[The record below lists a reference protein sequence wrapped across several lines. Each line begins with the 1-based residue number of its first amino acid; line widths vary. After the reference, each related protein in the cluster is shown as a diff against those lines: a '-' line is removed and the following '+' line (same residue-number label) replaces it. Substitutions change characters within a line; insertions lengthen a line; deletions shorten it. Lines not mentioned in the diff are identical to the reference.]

1 MAVVGDQVI
10 ISGDAHFAE
19 PPDLFETRLPVRLR
33 ERAPHAVRTPE
44 GEFWISGHLRNPV
57 GGSVGGYQAPD
68 FKAAIKAGY
77 EGAPKSVWDPAA
89 RLKEQDRDTIAAEVL
104 YSSWGLFLFGMDDDE
119 LRAECFTV
127 FNDWAREYCSDYPN
141 RLKGVG
147 LCDVTDPA
155 TAVRHLEQIKRLGL
169 NGALIASSPVDERP
183 YYLDDYDPLWSAAA
197 ELGLPLTMHT
207 LTGAKGK
214 GMLKYS
220 ATLPDGRPS
229 PETRVHYVTRIVVD
243 LQASLAYMIASGVF
257 DRHPNLRIVLAE
269 TDVGWWPH
277 FIYRMDHF
285 SGPRG
290 MQERPT
296 RDYFKNNIYATVQ
309 FESETLRLAK
319 EEVGADRFMWASDYP
334 HMDCAYPEDR
344 DLVRTILASGF
355 SDEDAAF
362 IARDTAAALYGIDV
376 SALKVPAGT

>member
-1 MAVVGDQVI
+1 MAVVGDQLI

-19 PPDLFETRLPVRLR
+19 PPDLFQRRLPLRLR
-33 ERAPHAVRTPE
+33 ERAPHAVHTPE
-44 GEFWISGHLRNPV
+44 GDFWISGRLRNPV

-68 FKAAIKAGY
+68 FPSAIKAGY
-77 EGAPKSVWDPAA
+77 EGAPKSVWDPAE
-89 RLKEQDRDTIAAEVL
+89 RLKEQDRDTVAAEVL
-104 YSSWGLFLFGMDDDE
+104 YSSWGLFLFGMEDDD
-119 LRAECFTV
+119 LRAECFTA
-127 FNDWAREYCSDYPN
+127 FNDWAGEYCSDHPN

-147 LCDVTDPA
+147 LCDLTDAA
-155 TAVRHLEQIKRLGL
+155 TAVQHLEQIKRLGL

-183 YYLDDYDPLWSAAA
+183 YYLDFYDPVWSAAA
-197 ELGLPLTMHT
+197 ELELPLTMHI
-207 LTGAKGK
+207 LTGARGK

-220 ATLPDGRPS
+220 ATLPGGKSS
-229 PETRVHYVTRIVVD
+229 PESRVHYVTRILVD

-257 DRHPNLRIVLAE
+257 DRHPNLNIVLAE

-277 FIYRMDHF
+277 FIYRMEHF
-285 SGPRG
+285 NGEQG

-296 RDYFKNNIYATVQ
+296 GDYFKNNIYATVQ
-309 FESETLRLAK
+309 FESDTLRLAK

-344 DLVRTILASGF
+344 DLVRTVLSSGF

-362 IARDTAAALYGIDV
+362 ITRETAATLYGIDLA
-376 SALKVPAGT
+376 ALKVPAGA

>member
-1 MAVVGDQVI
+1 MAVIGDQII

-19 PPDLFETRLPVRLR
+19 PPDLFQTRLPLRLR

-44 GEFWISGHLRNPV
+44 GEFWVSGHLRNPV

-68 FKAAIKAGY
+68 FRTAIMAGY

-89 RLKEQDRDTIAAEVL
+89 RLEEQDRDTVAAEVL

-119 LRAECFTV
+119 LRAACFTA
-127 FNDWAREYCSDYPN
+127 FNDWAGEYCSEYPN

-147 LCDVTDPA
+147 LCDVTDSA
-155 TAVRHLEQIKRLGL
+155 TAVSHLEQIKRLGL

-183 YYLDDYDPLWSAAA
+183 YYLDDYDPVWSAAA
-197 ELGLPLTMHT
+197 ELGLPLTMHI
-207 LTGAKGK
+207 LTGARGK
-214 GMLKYS
+214 GMLKYA

-229 PETRVHYVTRIVVD
+229 PETRVHYVTRVVVD

-257 DRHPNLRIVLAE
+257 DRHPDLRIVLAE

-285 SGPRG
+285 NGPRG
-290 MQERPT
+290 MQELPT

-309 FESETLRLAK
+309 FESDTLRLAK

-334 HMDCAYPEDR
+334 HMDCAYPDDR
-344 DLVRTILASGF
+344 ELVRTILASGF

-376 SALKVPAGT
+376 SALRAPATA

>member
-1 MAVVGDQVI
+1 MAIIGDEII

-19 PPDLFETRLPVRLR
+19 PPDLFQTRLPFRLR

-44 GEFWISGHLRNPV
+44 GEFWISGQLRNPV

-68 FKAAIKAGY
+68 FKTAIKAGY
-77 EGAPKSVWDPAA
+77 DGAPKSVWDPAA
-89 RLKEQDRDTIAAEVL
+89 RLKEQDRDTVAAEVL
-104 YSSWGLFLFGMDDDE
+104 YSSWGLFLFGMDDDD
-119 LRAECFTV
+119 LRAECFTA
-127 FNDWAREYCSDYPN
+127 FNGWAGEYCSDYPN

-183 YYLDDYDPLWSAAA
+183 YFLEDYDPVWSAAA
-197 ELGLPLTMHT
+197 ELGLPLTMHI

-220 ATLPDGRPS
+220 ATGADRRPGL
-229 PETRVHYVTRIVVD
+229 EARVHYVTRVVVD

-285 SGPRG
+285 NGEQAT
-290 MQERPT
+290 QERPT
-296 RDYFKNNIYATVQ
+296 RDYFTNNIYATVQ
-309 FESETLRLAK
+309 FESDTLRLAK
-319 EEVGADRFMWASDYP
+319 DEVGADRFMWASDYP

-344 DLVRTILASGF
+344 DLVRAVLARGF

-376 SALKVPAGT
+376 SALTVPADA